1 MIYFMALFKF
11 PLKTPLIKRILEILI
26 HKNKTRRME
35 KMKLIKLL
43 TEWEAQLLSEYSKIY
58 DVNNSEDG
66 INDLS
71 NPFVTSSE
79 LKKKAFNNE
88 IEGSAK
94 MQLLLYKAKNKVY
107 LS

>member
-1 MIYFMALFKF
+1 
-11 PLKTPLIKRILEILI
+11 
-26 HKNKTRRME
+26 ME

-107 LS
+107 LSQRLETKIVKGDALNK